1 MGHPKKSRK
10 TWKRPKKPY
19 DKDRLVREKKVLK
32 DFGLR
37 RKREIWRA
45 ESMLRSF
52 RRRSR
57 ELLSHPNEKKQK
69 ELFDRLNKLGMK
81 AEKLDDVL
89 LLRLEDILSR
99 RLQTVVYKK
108 GLAKTLKEAR
118 QFIVHRHVLIKDKR
132 VWYPSLLVLAD
143 EEAEIHLDETIRSQ
157 KLSNPESV

>member
-1 MGHPKKSRK
+1 
-10 TWKRPKKPY
+10 
-19 DKDRLVREKKVLK
+19 
-32 DFGLR
+32 
-37 RKREIWRA
+37 
-45 ESMLRSF
+45 MLRSF